1 MKRSIPTS
9 LVLLSLGIFL
19 QPGPGSSQVSALGL
33 FEAHGDVG
41 AVGKPGS
48 VEYDAARKSYLV
60 AGGGENMWLASD
72 AVFIGSILVM
82 VAAWMRREERD
93 QAASDRRAEP
103 AERAIR
109 ERAERLAIRTG
120 RAPRTDI

>member
-1 MKRSIPTS
+1 
-9 LVLLSLGIFL
+9 
-19 QPGPGSSQVSALGL
+19 
-33 FEAHGDVG
+33 
-41 AVGKPGS
+41 
-48 VEYDAARKSYLV
+48 
-60 AGGGENMWLASD
+60 MWLASD
-72 AVFIGSILVM
+72 AIFIGSILVL

>member
-1 MKRSIPTS
+1 MKRSIATFM
-9 LVLLSLGIFL
+9 VLLSLGIFL

-72 AVFIGSILVM
+72 AFHFVWKRMSGDVSLAADIQCIGAGGNAHRKACLLI
-82 VAAWMRREERD
+82 
-93 QAASDRRAEP
+93 
-103 AERAIR
+103 
-109 ERAERLAIRTG
+109 
-120 RAPRTDI
+120 